1 MAAGFPLHFLP
12 FFQMPDLSSHAWV
25 MAFAA
30 AVCAGL
36 SKSGF
41 GPFGLLTIL
50 FMTEVAPA
58 RESTGLVLPLLL
70 MADILSVLSFH
81 EHGSWKVLR
90 ALLPATLAGIVT
102 GWWIMPRIP
111 ADFFGHALGWII
123 LGLIGIILVQR
134 LRPQLLTRI
143 TEHPGL
149 GLTCGWAAGVTTMI
163 ANAAGP
169 ITAFYF
175 LSQRF
180 PKMTMVGTGA
190 WFYLVINAAKLPFS
204 WQLGLLTGP
213 TLVLDLLLFPGVAVG
228 FWIGRTF
235 LKKISQNLF
244 EGILILMAL
253 GAAIRMILKS

>member
-1 MAAGFPLHFLP
+1 
-12 FFQMPDLSSHAWV
+12 MPELSTHAWL
-25 MAFAA
+25 MAYLAA
-30 AVCAGL
+30 ACAGL

-41 GPFGLLTIL
+41 GPFGLITIL
-50 FMTEVAPA
+50 LMTEVAPA

-70 MADILSVLSFH
+70 AADFLSVFFFH

-90 ALLPATLAGIVT
+90 SLLPATLAGIVA

-111 ADFFGHALGWII
+111 ADFFAHTLGWII
-123 LGLIGIILVQR
+123 LGLIGILLLQR
-134 LRPQLLTRI
+134 VRPSLLAGI
-143 TEHPGL
+143 TGHPWL
-149 GLTCGWAAGVTTMI
+149 GLACGWSAGVTTML

-180 PKMTMVGTGA
+180 PKMVMVGTGA

-204 WQLGLLTGP
+204 WQLGLLTP
-213 TLVLDLLLFPGVAVG
+213 SSLLLDLWLIPGVVLG
-228 FWIGRTF
+228 FWIGSSF
-235 LKKISQNLF
+235 LKKIPQNLF

-253 GAAIRMILKS
+253 LAAVRMILTA